1 MKYEII
7 LKSAKK
13 IKRTKL
19 LPSSYSSSISSLLR
33 SVDRE
38 SFGFKI
44 DLMKITDDVF
54 KNALS
59 HFPSGVTVITYSHLG
74 KHGGL
79 TVSSFSSLSLN
90 PPLVLFCLQKNITS
104 HDPIYDSGKFIVN
117 ILAQGQDSI
126 SNQFASGK
134 TDKHTL
140 IEELKCKTG
149 ELGIPILPG
158 ILSYIECEVE
168 QFVSG
173 GDHSIVIGKVISAGA
188 EDSLRPLLYYRRNYY
203 SI

>member
-1 MKYEII
+1 
-7 LKSAKK
+7 
-13 IKRTKL
+13 
-19 LPSSYSSSISSLLR
+19 
-33 SVDRE
+33 
-38 SFGFKI
+38 
-44 DLMKITDDVF
+44 MKITDDVF

-74 KHGGL
+74 KQSGL

-104 HDPIYDSGKFIVN
+104 HDPIRNEGKFVIN
-117 ILAQGQDSI
+117 ILAKDQDSI

-134 TDKHTL
+134 TDKHAL
-140 IEELKCKTG
+140 MEELGCKKG
-149 ELGIPILPG
+149 ELGLPILPD

-168 QFVSG
+168 QFVDG
-173 GDHSIVIGKVISAGA
+173 GDHSIVIGRVISAGA
-188 EDSLRPLLYYRRNYY
+188 DDTRRPLLYYRRNYY